1 MSGIVGSLEPIRF
14 LESKRYTNEIRK
26 TRGKQAKQITVEIIG
41 SQLYF
46 PWLDVCFLTAGNIA
60 QCCPLP
66 LVYRCHIVTT

>member
-46 PWLDVCFLTAGNIA
+46 PVVGCLFFNGRKH
-60 QCCPLP
+60 CPMLSTP
-66 LVYRCHIVTT
+66 SGV